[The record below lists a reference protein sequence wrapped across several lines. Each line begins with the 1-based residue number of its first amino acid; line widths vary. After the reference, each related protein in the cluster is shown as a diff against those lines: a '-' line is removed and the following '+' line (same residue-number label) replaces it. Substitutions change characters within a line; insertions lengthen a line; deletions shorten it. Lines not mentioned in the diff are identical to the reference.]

1 MKVSPSQWRQWY
13 EDMLFYRRFEE
24 KCVQLYGQRK
34 IRGFLHLYIGEEAVA
49 TGIASALKEGD
60 KMVSAYR
67 EHVQAMVMGADPNA
81 VMAELYGKITGSSK
95 GKGGSMHIFDKAHN
109 FFGGHGIVGGQI
121 PLGAGIAFA
130 EKYRGTDN
138 VCVTFFGDG
147 AAFQGALH
155 ETFNMAAKWELP
167 VLFVL
172 ENNRYAM
179 GTAVERISAVS
190 ELAHLGKTYGIR
202 SESINGMDVLDV
214 YQAARKAVNYI
225 RKHRKPYFLEVKTY
239 RYRGHSMSDPA
250 KYRTKEEVEQ
260 YKKQDPVERV
270 KRILL
275 EKKYATE
282 DDLKTIAQ
290 RVKDRVEEAVQFAE
304 ASPFP
309 PAEELYTDVY
319 TQPDYPFID

>member
-1 MKVSPSQWRQWY
+1 MRISKDQWLRWY

-49 TGIASALKEGD
+49 VGIASALKEGD
-60 KMVSAYR
+60 KMISAYR

-81 VMAELYGKITGSSK
+81 VMAELFGKITGSSK

-109 FFGGHGIVGGQI
+109 FYGGHGIVGAQI

-130 EKYRGTDN
+130 EKYKGTDHI
-138 VCVTFFGDG
+138 CVTFFGDG

-172 ENNRYAM
+172 ENNKYAM
-179 GTAVERISAVS
+179 GTAVDRISAVS
-190 ELAHLGKTYGIR
+190 DLAHLGTPYGIK
-202 SESINGMDVLDV
+202 SSAVNGMDVLEV
-214 YQAARKAVNYI
+214 YKAARKAVDYI
-225 RKHRKPYFLEVKTY
+225 RREGKPYFLEAKTY

-250 KYRTKEEVEQ
+250 KYRTKEEVEA
-260 YKKQDPVERV
+260 YKKQDPIERV
-270 KRILL
+270 RRILSA
-275 EKKYATE
+275 KKYATE
-282 DDLKTIAQ
+282 ADLQAIHD
-290 RVKDRVEEAVQFAE
+290 RVKARVEEVVRFAE
-304 ASPFP
+304 ESPFP
-309 PAEELYTDVY
+309 PPEELYTDVY
-319 TQPDYPFID
+319 RQPDYPFLD

>member
-1 MKVSPSQWRQWY
+1 MRVSRARWLRWY

-24 KCVQLYGQRK
+24 KCVQLYGQQK

-49 TGIASALKEGD
+49 TGIASALKDGD
-60 KMVSAYR
+60 KMISAYR
-67 EHVQAMVMGADPNA
+67 EHVQAMVMGAPPEK

-95 GKGGSMHIFDKAHN
+95 GKGGSMHIFDREHN
-109 FFGGHGIVGGQI
+109 FLGGHGIVGGQI
-121 PLGAGIAFA
+121 SLGAGIAMA
-130 EKYRGTDN
+130 EKYRGTN
-138 VCVTFFGDG
+138 NICVTFFGDG

-190 ELAHLGKTYGIR
+190 ELAHLGQTYGIR
-202 SESINGMDVLDV
+202 SESVNGMDVLDV
-214 YQAARKAVNYI
+214 YKAARKAVDYI
-225 RKHRKPYFLEVKTY
+225 RRTSKPYFLEAKTY

-250 KYRTKEEVEQ
+250 KYRTREEVAQ
-260 YKKQDPVERV
+260 YKKLDPIERT
-270 KRILL
+270 RHIIL

-282 DDLKTIAQ
+282 DQLKAIQQ
-290 RVKDRVEEAVQFAE
+290 RVKERIEEVVRFAE
-304 ASPFP
+304 TSDFP
-309 PAEELYTDVY
+309 PPEELYTDVY
-319 TQPDYPFID
+319 TQPNYPFID